1 MRLRG
6 GGGLARSGSAIT
18 STEPAG
24 MSIPD
29 KSVVYHAEGMF
40 YKVFDGV
47 LVNRSCPFQ
56 AKEMVD
62 PAAMQSLQ
70 HMRRWIMQAFQ
81 ISDATHGITLRHI
94 VLVKITDSARP
105 YRMLVDIV
113 GDDAWTA
120 FLSVRSRNAG
130 SFVLYVQWH
139 AKAPAPVAGGM
150 ATPEVAAD
158 KWPSCKHGK
167 PCTIETDRGYDNPGR
182 RFYRCRLF
190 TDPVRDCGFMQWLDD
205 KFPEKATNHI
215 NRLQS
220 RVCCLEQQVENLQE
234 ELDELRRRNMTSS
247 HCAPPSDSQE
257 SETRPC
263 QIRRLATVNN

>member
-1 MRLRG
+1 
-6 GGGLARSGSAIT
+6 
-18 STEPAG
+18 

-40 YKVFDGV
+40 YRVFDGV

-62 PAAMQSLQ
+62 PASMQSLQ

-81 ISDATHGITLRHI
+81 ISDVTHGITLRHI

-120 FLSVRSRNAG
+120 FLGVKSRNAG

-139 AKAPAPVAGGM
+139 AKAPAPAPVAVGT
-150 ATPEVAAD
+150 ATPAVTAD
-158 KWPSCKHGK
+158 KWPPCKHGK

-190 TDPVRDCGFMQWLDD
+190 TDPARDCGFMQWLDD

-220 RVCCLEQQVENLQE
+220 RVSCLEQQVENLQE
-234 ELDELRRRNMTSS
+234 ELDELRRRNATGS
-247 HCAPPSDSQE
+247 HCAPPGDSQE

-263 QIRRLATVNN
+263 QIRRLDRDNN